1 MPSCPRCGVGA
12 AETARFCSACGA
24 PLGGAHGRTVHA
36 RKMVTVMFADVV
48 RFTSLSER
56 IDPESLQ
63 QVMSRFVAEMRQIIV
78 RHGGTI
84 EKLMGDAIMAVFG
97 VPVIHEDDAA
107 RAARCALEMHAA
119 LEGLNDDFEAR
130 WGERLRIHTGI
141 NTGEVMVGPGDDGQ
155 TVVYGDPVNVAKR
168 LQEVADGEILVG
180 PLTAGLIDDAGR
192 LSPVVPLRL
201 KGKGAPVAAWRLR
214 PAGEDVP
221 SSPGPT
227 RALVGRREEL
237 AALRATFDRVV
248 ETGTPATVTIT
259 GVAGIGKSRLIGEL
273 LDDIG
278 DRAAV
283 VAGRCLPYGEG
294 ITYWPIAEIVRR
306 LAGRPEVS
314 AIEEIAGGGREAR
327 TIAHHVARVVG
338 MAPGTVAAEEAHW
351 AVRRLLEMRAAQ
363 RPLVVVLDDIHWA
376 EPTLLDLLDH
386 LTTVVRDVPLLLVY
400 LARPELLERAPPPIT
415 GERGTA
421 LALGPLPDDD
431 AAALLDEL
439 TAASGVAAD
448 DAERVLATAEGNP
461 FFLEQIVAMRAGGDD
476 GTPASIHAL
485 LAARIDALPPNERAV
500 VDRAAVE
507 GRGFHRSAVA
517 ELLPA
522 AERAALDAALDGLAR
537 RQLIRPGAGE
547 LPGEAGYRFVH
558 ILVRDV
564 AYELLPKAA
573 RAELHERYAAW
584 LEERAGPRFGELV
597 GYHFEQA
604 HRWHAELRPR
614 ALAER
619 RPLAERAAER
629 LSAAAH
635 AALQRGDLPGGVNLL
650 RRTAALLPAD
660 APARAHV
667 LPELALAL
675 VQLGE
680 LAAADRILGEA
691 IKNARQYGDELA
703 EAHARTAQF
712 FVLVQVE
719 PDAAPEAISTRFDA
733 LHRTFTH
740 ASDDLGLSRLYRAK
754 AFVHWLLGRTAL
766 ADAAWKRAVR
776 HSRMAGDEQGVAD
789 GLVWQ
794 ASAAA
799 FGPRRVPDAINDCRA
814 ILDQLRLDRRSQA
827 LSMRPLATLHAMA
840 GELDVARSLLAES
853 HAIHDE
859 LGVSLHAVLAQ
870 DDAYVALIAGDP
882 AEAEA
887 ALRPCVAQLEEMG
900 EKALLA
906 TMAGLLA
913 RSLLAQDRDDEAW
926 AVADTID
933 ETAAPGDLSAQMLRL
948 IVRAE
953 LYARRGDMAMADRL
967 SRDAVTI
974 VAATDWLVDRAEA
987 HMTRGHILRAASR
1000 HTEAARELQTAFEL
1014 FGRKGHLVAA
1024 ERAGAAVAAMSP
1036 RPVDGNRGRL
1046 RAPAREA
1053 SPSPRRTK
1061 RR

>member
-1 MPSCPRCGVGA
+1 MGSCPRGGEPA

-24 PLGGAHGRTVHA
+24 PIGGAHGRTVHA
-36 RKMVTVMFADVV
+36 RKIVTVMFADVV

-56 IDPESLQ
+56 IDAESLQ
-63 QVMSRFVAEMRQIIV
+63 LVMSRFVAEMRQIIV

-107 RAARCALEMHAA
+107 RAARCTLEMHAA
-119 LEGLNDDFEAR
+119 LGALNEHFEAR
-130 WGERLRIHTGI
+130 WGERLGLHTGI

-155 TVVYGDPVNVAKR
+155 TVVYGDVVNVAKR
-168 LQEVADGEILVG
+168 LQEAAEGEIIVG
-180 PLTAGLIDDAGR
+180 ALTARLIDDAGR
-192 LSPVVPLRL
+192 LTPVPPMRL
-201 KGKGAPVAAWRLR
+201 KGKGAPVEAWRLG
-214 PAGEDVP
+214 PADDELP
-221 SSPGPT
+221 STPSPT

-248 ETGTPATVTIT
+248 EAGTPATVTIT

-306 LAGRPEVS
+306 LAGRPEVA
-314 AIEEIAGGGREAR
+314 AIEEIAGGDREGL
-327 TIAHHVARVVG
+327 TISHHVARVAG
-338 MAPGTVAAEEAHW
+338 MAPGTVAVEEAHW
-351 AVRRLLEMRAAQ
+351 AVRRLLEIRAAN

-376 EPTLLDLLDH
+376 EPTLLALLDH
-386 LTTVVRDVPLLLVY
+386 LSTLVRDVPLLLVY
-400 LARPELLERAPPPIT
+400 LARPELLERAPEAIT
-415 GERGTA
+415 AEHSTL
-421 LALGPLPDDD
+421 LALGPLPDQD

-439 TAASGVAAD
+439 TAGSGAAPD
-448 DAERVLATAEGNP
+448 DADRVLATAEGNP
-461 FFLEQIVAMRAGGDD
+461 FFLEQIVAMRAGADD
-476 GTPASIHAL
+476 ATPVSIQAL
-485 LAARIDALPPNERAV
+485 LAARVDALPPSERAV

-507 GRGFHRSAVA
+507 GRWFHRSAIS

-522 AERAALDAALDGLAR
+522 SERSDLDRALNALSH

-564 AYELLPKAA
+564 VYELLPKAA
-573 RAELHERYAAW
+573 RADLHERYAAW

-597 GYHFEQA
+597 GYHLEQA

-619 RPLAERAAER
+619 RPLADQAARR
-629 LSAAAH
+629 LAAAAH
-635 AALQRGDLPGGVNLL
+635 AALQRGDLPGGVSLL
-650 RRTAALLPAD
+650 TRTADLLPAD
-660 APARAHV
+660 ASARAPV

-680 LAAADRILGEA
+680 LPRADEILGQA
-691 IKNARQYGDELA
+691 IRNARQRGDGLA

-719 PDAAPEAISTRFDA
+719 PDAAPSAISTRFDA
-733 LHRTFTH
+733 LHRTFTD
-740 ASDDLGLSRLYRAK
+740 ASDDLGLARLYRAQ
-754 AFVHWLLGRTAL
+754 AFVHWLLGRTAQ

-794 ASAAA
+794 SSAAML
-799 FGPRRVPDAINDCRA
+799 GPRRVRDAIDDCRA
-814 ILDQLRLDRRSQA
+814 ILDQLRSDRRSQA
-827 LSMRPLATLHAMA
+827 LSMRPLATLYAMV
-840 GELDVARSLLAES
+840 GRMDVAHELLAES

-882 AEAEA
+882 AAAEA
-887 ALRPCVAQLEEMG
+887 ALRPCVAQLSGMG
-900 EKALLA
+900 DKALLA

-913 RSLLAQDRDDEAW
+913 RALVEQHHDDEGGAL
-926 AVADTID
+926 ADTVADA
-933 ETAAPGDLSAQMLRL
+933 AAPDALSAQMLRL
-948 IVRAE
+948 IVRPE
-953 LYARRGDMAMADRL
+953 LYARRAAIAIADRL
-967 SRDAVTI
+967 SSEAVRITEQ
-974 VAATDWLVDRAEA
+974 TDWLVDRAEVLMA
-987 HMTRGHILRAASR
+987 RGRILNAAGRPDAAGRAFRSAC
-1000 HTEAARELQTAFEL
+1000 EL
-1014 FGRKGHLVAA
+1014 FSRKGNVVSA
-1024 ERAGAAVAAMSP
+1024 ERARAVVAQLPAPPKASQRARSRTPSREP
-1036 RPVDGNRGRL
+1036 RRRL
-1046 RAPAREA
+1046 RR
-1053 SPSPRRTK
+1053 SGPS
-1061 RR
+1061 